1 MNGLTS
7 NGLLYLAEGAKIN
20 DHQLRS
26 GTPAGL
32 IIIISELSN
41 IGQTPL
47 CIPDYLDQ
55 TIL

>member
-7 NGLLYLAEGAKIN
+7 NGLLYLAEGAKI
-20 DHQLRS
+20 
-26 GTPAGL
+26 TPAGL

-41 IGQTPL
+41 IGQTLL